1 MSNYKNRKRNPCAL
15 GKDCNCY
22 QRVLEEQFHPE
33 EEPECV
39 CANTQI
45 YYDIKNLPE
54 DVMDAIRES
63 GLEEKWKNIP
73 KMQFSV
79 SNNEDVANHVVKFIS
94 RYGKLP
100 GVAPMMKSIHV
111 H

>member
-1 MSNYKNRKRNPCAL
+1 MNNYKNRKRNPCAL

-33 EEPECV
+33 EGHEYVIVNKE
-39 CANTQI
+39 T

-54 DVMDAIRES
+54 DIMLAIRES
-63 GLEEKWKNIP
+63 GLEEKWQTLP

-79 SNNEDVANHVVKFIS
+79 PNNVDVSKHIINFIS